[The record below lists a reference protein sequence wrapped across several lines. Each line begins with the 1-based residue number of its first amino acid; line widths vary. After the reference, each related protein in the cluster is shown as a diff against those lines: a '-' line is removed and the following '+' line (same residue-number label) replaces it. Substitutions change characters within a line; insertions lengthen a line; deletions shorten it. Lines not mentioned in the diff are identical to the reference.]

1 MMSFVLNH
9 HVERRLGAKVR
20 ALLDDEPVIAL
31 QGPRSVGKSTLLREI
46 AHARSREVIDLDD
59 LGTRSAVVADPALFA
74 AGPSPV
80 LIDEFQHAPLVLDAI
95 KAELNRDFRPGRFVL
110 TGSTSYESLP
120 LAAQSLT
127 GRLHVVTVW
136 PLSQGEL
143 RGVRETFSETLL
155 DDPSRLVTPKRSN
168 TTREDYIE
176 RIVGGGMPIPLSR
189 EPGGRRARWFEDYLA
204 RVLERDV
211 LDISRVRQR
220 DRLPVL
226 LSRLAGQGA
235 QVLNLSRAA
244 RDARLETWTAEAYLR
259 LLEAVFLVYR
269 LPAWGTTLRA
279 RAVAKPKIHLVD
291 TGVAA
296 HMLRLNGANL
306 ARRTPSAITELG
318 HLTESFAVT
327 EILKQISHL
336 DQIVHAGHWR
346 THDGDEVNLV
356 LERADGAVVGVEIK
370 SASRVRDGDDGGLRK
385 LRDTLGGVFVGGVIL
400 YTGDH
405 AYRLADRLYALPLD
419 RLWTA

>member
-1 MMSFVLNH
+1 MAFVLDH
-9 HVERRLGAKVR
+9 HVERHLGAKIAV
-20 ALLDDEPVIAL
+20 LLGDEPVIAL

-46 AHARSREVIDLDD
+46 GAARSRGVIDLDD
-59 LGTRSAVVADPALFA
+59 LDVRSAVVKDPALFA
-74 AGPSPV
+74 AGPAPV
-80 LIDEFQHAPLVLDAI
+80 LVDEFQHAPLVLDAI
-95 KAELNRDFRPGRFVL
+95 KAELNRDLRPGRFVL
-110 TGSTSYESLP
+110 TGSTSYDSLP

-143 RGVRETFSETLL
+143 VGVRETFTETLL
-155 DDPSRLVTPKRSN
+155 DDPSRLVTIAGSN
-168 TTREDYIE
+168 TTRDDYIE
-176 RIVGGGMPIPLSR
+176 RIVAGGMPIPLSR
-189 EPGGRRARWFEDYLA
+189 RPGQQRARWFEDYVA

-211 LDISRVRQR
+211 VDLSRVRQR

-226 LSRLAGQGA
+226 LARLAGQGG
-235 QVLNLSRAA
+235 QVLNIARAA
-244 RDARLETWTAEAYLR
+244 RDALLETSTTETYVR

-296 HMLRLNGANL
+296 HMLRLTGANL
-306 ARRTPSAITELG
+306 SRHTPSVITELG

-336 DQIVHAGHWR
+336 DQIVHTGHWR
-346 THDGDEVNLV
+346 THDGDEVDLI

-370 SASRVRDGDDGGLRK
+370 SASRVRDDDDRGLRK
-385 LRDTLGGVFVGGVIL
+385 LRDALGEAFLGGVIL
-400 YTGDH
+400 YAGDH